1 MISMKLLIGSL
12 QLGLL
17 YGVLALGIY
26 ISFRI
31 LSIPDLTT
39 EGSFAFG
46 LSVSAAITAAGH
58 PVLAILAAIAAG
70 ALAGSVT
77 GLLQT
82 RFRIHPIL
90 SGIITMSGLYSI
102 NLAVLGGSPNLS
114 LVRAATLFK
123 LIPFLSKND
132 AMTVIPIV
140 MTLLF
145 LVLIILFFHTHIG
158 MCIRAVGD
166 NEDMVRASSIN
177 VNACKVLSFSVSNA
191 LVALSGAL
199 IAQYQGYADV
209 SSSTGILVVGL
220 ASVIIGE
227 AVFGRRSV
235 TLGFISAV
243 VGSLVYRYIIALA
256 TRYSPLPAYMLKL
269 VSAVIVALAL
279 AIPALRQNMKEAR
292 QKQGGKAHA

>member
-1 MISMKLLIGSL
+1 MKLLIGSL

-58 PVLAILAAIAAG
+58 PVLAILAAMAAG

-102 NLAVLGGSPNLS
+102 NLAVLSGSPNLS

-140 MTLLF
+140 MALLF

>member
-1 MISMKLLIGSL
+1 MKLLIGSL

-17 YGVLALGIY
+17 YGILALGIY

-46 LSVSAAITAAGH
+46 LSVSAAVTAAGH
-58 PVLAILAAIAAG
+58 PVLAILAAMAAG

-102 NLAVLGGSPNLS
+102 NLTVLGGSPNRS

-132 AMTVIPIV
+132 AMTVLPIV
-140 MTLLF
+140 MALLF
-145 LVLIILFFHTHIG
+145 LTLIILFFHTHIG

-177 VNACKVLSFSVSNA
+177 VNACKVLSFAVSNA

-227 AVFGRRSV
+227 ALFGKRGV
-235 TLGFISAV
+235 TLGFISAI

-279 AIPALRQNMKEAR
+279 AIPALRQNLKEAR

>member
-1 MISMKLLIGSL
+1 MKLLIGSL

-46 LSVSAAITAAGH
+46 LSVSAAVTAAGH
-58 PVLAILAAIAAG
+58 PVLAIFAAMAAG

-102 NLAVLGGSPNLS
+102 NLAVLGGAPNLS
-114 LVRAATLFK
+114 LVRAVTLFK

-132 AMTVIPIV
+132 AMTVLPIV
-140 MTLLF
+140 MALLF
-145 LVLIILFFHTHIG
+145 LALIILFFHTHIG

-177 VNACKVLSFSVSNA
+177 VNACKVLSFAVSNA

-227 AVFGRRSV
+227 AIFGKRSV
-235 TLGFISAV
+235 TLGFISAI

-279 AIPALRQNMKEAR
+279 AIPALRQNLKEAR

>member
-1 MISMKLLIGSL
+1 MKLLIGSL

-17 YGVLALGIY
+17 YGILALGIY

-46 LSVSAAITAAGH
+46 LSVSAAVTAAGH
-58 PVLAILAAIAAG
+58 PVLAVFAALLAG

-82 RFRIHPIL
+82 RFKIHPIL

-132 AMTVIPIV
+132 AMTALPIAAA
-140 MTLLF
+140 LLF
-145 LVLIILFFHTHIG
+145 LLLVILFFHTHIG

-177 VNACKVLSFSVSNA
+177 VNACKVLSFAVSNA
-191 LVALSGAL
+191 LIALSGAL
-199 IAQYQGYADV
+199 IAQYQGYADI

-227 AVFGRRSV
+227 AIFGRRSV

-243 VGSLVYRYIIALA
+243 AGSLIYRYIIALA

-279 AIPALRQNMKEAR
+279 MIPALRANMRKNHL
-292 QKQGGKAHA
+292 KQVGKAHA

>member
-1 MISMKLLIGSL
+1 MKLLIGSL

-17 YGVLALGIY
+17 YGILALGIY

-58 PVLAILAAIAAG
+58 PVLAILAAILAG

-132 AMTVIPIV
+132 AMTAVPIAAA
-140 MTLLF
+140 LLF
-145 LVLIILFFHTHIG
+145 LLLIILFFHTHIG

-199 IAQYQGYADV
+199 IAQYQGYADI

-227 AVFGRRSV
+227 ALFGRRGV

-243 VGSLVYRYIIALA
+243 AGSLIYRYIIALA

-269 VSAVIVALAL
+269 VSAIIVALAL
-279 AIPALRQNMKEAR
+279 AIPALRQSMKEKP

>member
-1 MISMKLLIGSL
+1 MKLLIDSL

-17 YGVLALGIY
+17 YGILALGIY

-46 LSVSAAITAAGH
+46 LSVSAAITAMGH
-58 PVLAILAAIAAG
+58 PVLAILAAMAAG

-77 GLLQT
+77 GLMQT

-114 LVRAATLFK
+114 LVRVPTLFK
-123 LIPFLSKND
+123 LIPFLKKND
-132 AMTVIPIV
+132 AMTIIPIV
-140 MTLLF
+140 AALVF
-145 LVLIILFFHTHIG
+145 LTLIILFFHTHIG

-177 VNACKVLSFSVSNA
+177 VNVCKVLSFSVSNA

-199 IAQYQGYADV
+199 IAQYQGYADI
-209 SSSTGILVVGL
+209 SSSNGILVVGL

-227 AVFGRRSV
+227 ALFGRRSV
-235 TLGFISAV
+235 TLGFISALA
-243 VGSLVYRYIIALA
+243 GSLIYRYIITLA

-292 QKQGGKAHA
+292 LKQEGGKADA

>member
-1 MISMKLLIGSL
+1 MKLLIGSL

-17 YGVLALGIY
+17 YGILALGIY

-58 PVLAILAAIAAG
+58 PLLAILAAMAAG

-114 LVRAATLFK
+114 LVRAETLFK

-132 AMTVIPIV
+132 AMTVLPIV

-145 LVLIILFFHTHIG
+145 LALIILFFHTHIG

-227 AVFGRRSV
+227 AVFGKRSV

>member
-1 MISMKLLIGSL
+1 MKLLIGSL
-12 QLGLL
+12 QLGIL
-17 YGVLALGIY
+17 YGILALGIY

-31 LSIPDLTT
+31 LSVPDLTT

-58 PVLAILAAIAAG
+58 PVLAVFAAMLAG

-82 RFRIHPIL
+82 RFKIHPIL

-132 AMTVIPIV
+132 AMTALPIAAA
-140 MTLLF
+140 LLF
-145 LVLIILFFHTHIG
+145 LLLVILFFHTHIG

-177 VNACKVLSFSVSNA
+177 VNACKVLSFAVSNA
-191 LVALSGAL
+191 LIALSGAL
-199 IAQYQGYADV
+199 IAQYQGYADI

-227 AVFGRRSV
+227 AIFGRRSV

-243 VGSLVYRYIIALA
+243 AGSLIYRYIIALA

-279 AIPALRQNMKEAR
+279 MIPALRENVRKNR